1 MSRVWHNLAFVRYLK
16 ALGAGLLSALAAAA
30 LYVAIKEAWGSFY
43 IALVLAPR
51 AEAASDGSS
60 WDVSYPQIFDIRG
73 PLVIGFVVGFWWML
87 RRRADHPTKTV

>member
-30 LYVAIKEAWGSFY
+30 LYVAIKEAWASLY

-87 RRRADHPTKTV
+87 RRRADYPTKTV

>member
-30 LYVAIKEAWGSFY
+30 LYVAIKEAWASLY
-43 IALVLAPR
+43 LALVLAPR
-51 AEAASDGSS
+51 AEAASDGLT
-60 WDVSYPQIFDIRG
+60 WDASYPQIFDIRG